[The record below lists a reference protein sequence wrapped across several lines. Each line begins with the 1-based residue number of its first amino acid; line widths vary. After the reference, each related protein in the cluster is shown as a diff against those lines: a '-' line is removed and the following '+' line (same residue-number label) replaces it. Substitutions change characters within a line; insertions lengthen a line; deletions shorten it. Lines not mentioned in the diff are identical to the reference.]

1 MVKRNLGDII
11 EFRGKKY
18 EVVKSPN
25 GTCYDCYFNN
35 KNKKKFCNEVN
46 EGQKC
51 FDVMF
56 GRIYKKYKEDHGK
69 S

>member
-1 MVKRNLGDII
+1 MVKRNVGDVI

-18 EVVKSPN
+18 IVEETKYK
-25 GTCYDCYFNN
+25 TCYNCDFNH
-35 KNKKKFCNEVN
+35 KNKKKFCDDIN

-56 GRIYKKYKEDHGK
+56 GRIYKKYKEDHG
-69 S
+69 